1 MNEEQPQYID
11 SMTRYK
17 QERELK
23 KAKKQVRKE
32 LIPKLG
38 DRLAKNMVKKAAN
51 KVMKNA
57 DVQKKIEKHTA
68 RGV

>member
-1 MNEEQPQYID
+1 MTEEQPQYVD

-17 QERELK
+17 QQRELK

-38 DRLAKNMVKKAAN
+38 DRMARNMVKKAAN
-51 KVMKNA
+51 KVMKNV